1 MGGLISSFIEPFLL
15 MAQKKI
21 YSVAPSQI
29 PNINALTQ
37 EWIRGFYSDGR
48 AIQLAREN
56 GFNDEHTRA
65 FYELALQR
73 LDLADINRLGLLDGD
88 LDKAY
93 SEHYQVAGYNP
104 KLQEIYKRLMVTQPT
119 IAEAIELRARGKISE
134 SRYYEICKYAN
145 MPESVSQE
153 LFNLSRP
160 LLSAYDIITI
170 WRRGQITESERD
182 DRIKELG
189 YLDSDIPNITLLSEY
204 YPSPSDLVT
213 FAVREVY
220 SPEIAEKYG
229 LNEDFPTE
237 FLDASFK
244 AGLSETFAR
253 QYWAAH
259 WRLPS
264 ATQGFEMLH
273 RGIISYEE
281 LNTLLRSL
289 DYMPFWRDK
298 LIQVAYN
305 PYTRVDIRRMYAQGI
320 LDREG
325 VYRAYLDIGYD
336 SEHAE
341 NLTRFTVGLEAPDV
355 KEMSKGEIL
364 RAYKLGTIAREDA
377 VNRLERLE
385 YVRTEAEILLDTAE
399 LEQRNSAVSRA
410 INNLIQQFDA
420 ELITESELSSALDA
434 LGISY
439 QRRDQAILEA
449 TTSKVTKVKT
459 PTKAELTQ
467 MFKKGIIDAAEYRT
481 NLALIGYDSVT
492 IERFISLYSPIVNGE
507 TEPS

>member
-48 AIQLAREN
+48 ARQLALEN
-56 GFNDEHTRA
+56 GFNDEHMQA

-73 LDLADINRLGLLDGD
+73 LDLTDINRVGLLDGD

-93 SEHYQVAGYNP
+93 EAYYQVAGYNP
-104 KLQEIYKRLMVTQPT
+104 QLKDIYKRLMRTQPT
-119 IAEAIELRARGKISE
+119 IAEAVELRARGAITAD
-134 SRYYEICKYAN
+134 RYFEICAYAN
-145 MPESVSQE
+145 MPNDVASEMY
-153 LFNLSRP
+153 NLARP
-160 LLSAYDIITI
+160 LISAFDIITI
-170 WRRGQITESERD
+170 WRRGQIDEYERD
-182 DRIKELG
+182 ERIQQLG
-189 YLDSDIPNITLLSEY
+189 YKEEDINNLVLLSEY

-213 FAVREVY
+213 FAVRDVY

-229 LNEDFPTE
+229 LNEDFPQE
-237 FLDASFK
+237 FLDAAFK
-244 AGLSETFAR
+244 GGLSETFAR

-273 RGIISYEE
+273 RGIISHEE
-281 LNTLLRSL
+281 LSTLLRAL

-320 LDREG
+320 LDRDG
-325 VYRAYLDIGYD
+325 VFRAYLDIGYD
-336 SEHAE
+336 DEHAE
-341 NLTRFTVGLEAPDV
+341 NLTKFTVGLEAPDV